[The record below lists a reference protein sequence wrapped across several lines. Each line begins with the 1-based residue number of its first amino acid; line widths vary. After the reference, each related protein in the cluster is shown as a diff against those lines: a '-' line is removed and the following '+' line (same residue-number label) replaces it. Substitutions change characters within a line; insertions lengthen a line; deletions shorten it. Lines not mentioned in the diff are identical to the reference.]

1 MRFKLGDKV
10 TNYFRIDIKKN
21 KEFLFL
27 YKRTRILWKQ
37 SVAFSPWVR
46 SVVLNIYSVVSFIRV
61 LRGVGGGFGIRI
73 CG

>member
-27 YKRTRILWKQ
+27 YKRTRILCKQ
-37 SVAFSPWVR
+37 SVAFSPWECGVAMR
-46 SVVLNIYSVVSFIRV
+46 IAINLPLIIYNIEKHEKYQE
-61 LRGVGGGFGIRI
+61 LEN
-73 CG
+73 